1 MRFLNLTINDF
12 KFQKKYGILLIYA
25 IFTLFYIFILK
36 AIPSSISNQVGT
48 ILVFTDPAA
57 MGLFFMGANILLE
70 KSQRINFTIVTCP
83 ISVNEY
89 ILSKCLSIMIT
100 STMVGVLIM
109 LIAFG
114 TINIFGVISIALSS
128 ILFSLCGLFVASKV
142 NSLNEFSIFTVPFEL
157 AISLPAI
164 FYIFGYLKDD
174 IFILHPGIASMRLL
188 NSSDSSLLLLCIIS
202 IVFWAGV
209 MMFLTNKSI
218 KKHYFK
224 MGGKKS

>member
-1 MRFLNLTINDF
+1 MRFLHLTINDF
-12 KFQKKYGILLIYA
+12 KFQKKYGILLMYA

-36 AIPSSISNQVGT
+36 VIPSSISIEVGT
-48 ILVFTDPAA
+48 ILVYTDPAA
-57 MGLFFMGANILLE
+57 MGLFFMGAIILLE
-70 KSQRINFTIVTCP
+70 KSQKINFTIVTSP

-100 STMVGVLIM
+100 STIVGTLIM
-109 LIAFG
+109 LIATE
-114 TINIFGVISIALSS
+114 TINILGVISISLSS

-142 NSLNEFSIFTVPFEL
+142 NSLNKFSIFTVPFEL

-164 FYIFGYLKDD
+164 VYILGYLKED
-174 IFILHPGIASMRLL
+174 IFILHPGIASMKLL
-188 NSSDSSLLLLCIIS
+188 TSSNSSSLLCIIS
-202 IVFWAGV
+202 IIFWAGI

-224 MGGKKS
+224 MGGKNI